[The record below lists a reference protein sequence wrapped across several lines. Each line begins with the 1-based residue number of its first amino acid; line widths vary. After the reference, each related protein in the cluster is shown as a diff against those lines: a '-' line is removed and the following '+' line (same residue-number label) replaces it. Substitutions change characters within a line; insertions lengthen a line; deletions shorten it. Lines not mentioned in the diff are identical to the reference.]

1 MVDSEELKFLFVIIS
16 LILVVFI
23 TGSLQHDF
31 VSAALLLSCT
41 VLITVSVPVGIADS
55 CMLLHMAA
63 GRYQGRK
70 KAYCIY
76 SATPIFSFV
85 SPLPSPNPSPFF
97 VPIFALKGCCFYT
110 GKNVLDNNSA

>member
-1 MVDSEELKFLFVIIS
+1 MVDAEELKLLFVIIS

-31 VSAALLLSCT
+31 VSAALLLSCI

-55 CMLLHMAA
+55 WHMAA
-63 GRYQGRK
+63 GRYQERK

-85 SPLPSPNPSPFF
+85 SPLPSPNPSPSLF
-97 VPIFALKGCCFYT
+97 PSL
-110 GKNVLDNNSA
+110 L